1 MFVHPN
7 HNNRV
12 NFGVKI
18 YHDFIICT
26 HTFRLPVHMHDVL
39 IIIALILL
47 NGVFSMSEIA
57 LISARKSRLASDAK
71 QGSRGARA
79 ALQLADDPDRFLS
92 TIQIGITLIGILTG
106 LYSGAALS
114 EDVANILSNIGL
126 DPKISHTIGQIA
138 IVIVVTYLSI
148 VVCELVP
155 KRIGHA
161 CANSASKLISRPMRL
176 LSIVA
181 MPAVWLLSVSTSL
194 IVKLINIRQ
203 TEKSVTEEEIKSLIR
218 DGTDAGEVR
227 KVEQNIMERALI
239 MGDLRISS
247 LMTPKIDIST
257 FTLDM
262 SAEQIRLRLADDL
275 HNCYPVYC
283 DKSAKTIC
291 GIVTLKQLILT
302 LDKPD
307 FCLADV
313 VTAPQYFPSSM
324 NVYDTLEHMKSM
336 NIHFAVICDEFGDM
350 AGVITP
356 SDILKGLV
364 GTLTSESP
372 SSYIIKTDSGDKWS
386 VSAKIPFYDFLSQFN
401 LEHIYRP
408 ASYST
413 LGGFILEQLKYV
425 PRQGDKLIW
434 NNLSFEISSMDGAK
448 INRVNISPCHSGNA
462 TTDCQETS

>member
-1 MFVHPN
+1 
-7 HNNRV
+7 
-12 NFGVKI
+12 
-18 YHDFIICT
+18 
-26 HTFRLPVHMHDVL
+26 MHDVL

-148 VVCELVP
+148 VVGELVP
-155 KRIGHA
+155 KRIGLA

-247 LMTPKIDIST
+247 LMTD
-257 FTLDM
+257 
-262 SAEQIRLRLADDL
+262 
-275 HNCYPVYC
+275 
-283 DKSAKTIC
+283 
-291 GIVTLKQLILT
+291 
-302 LDKPD
+302 
-307 FCLADV
+307 
-313 VTAPQYFPSSM
+313 
-324 NVYDTLEHMKSM
+324 
-336 NIHFAVICDEFGDM
+336 
-350 AGVITP
+350 
-356 SDILKGLV
+356 
-364 GTLTSESP
+364 
-372 SSYIIKTDSGDKWS
+372 
-386 VSAKIPFYDFLSQFN
+386 
-401 LEHIYRP
+401 
-408 ASYST
+408 
-413 LGGFILEQLKYV
+413 
-425 PRQGDKLIW
+425 
-434 NNLSFEISSMDGAK
+434 
-448 INRVNISPCHSGNA
+448 
-462 TTDCQETS
+462 

>member
-1 MFVHPN
+1 MDD
-7 HNNRV
+7 
-12 NFGVKI
+12 I
-18 YHDFIICT
+18 
-26 HTFRLPVHMHDVL
+26 L

-57 LISARKSRLASDAK
+57 LISARKSRLASDARL
-71 QGSRGARA
+71 GSRGARA
-79 ALQLADDPDRFLS
+79 ALKLTDDPDRFLS
-92 TIQIGITLIGILTG
+92 TILIGITLIGILTG

-114 EDVANILSNIGL
+114 EDVGNFLSNLGL
-126 DPKISHTIGQIA
+126 DPKTSHTVGQIA

-148 VVCELVP
+148 VMGELVP
-155 KRIGHA
+155 KRIGLA
-161 CANSASKLISRPMRL
+161 CANSAAKLISRPMRL
-176 LSIVA
+176 LSIAA
-181 MPAVWLLSVSTSL
+181 MPAVWLLSSSTAL
-194 IVKLINIRQ
+194 IIKIIGLRH
-203 TEKSVTEEEIKSLIR
+203 TEKSVTEDEIKSLIR

-227 KVEQNIMERALI
+227 KVEQNIMERALV

-262 SAEQIRLRLADDL
+262 SAPQIRLRLAENL

-291 GIVTLKQLILT
+291 GVVTLKQLILT

-307 FCLADV
+307 FRLNNV
-313 VTAPQYFPSSM
+313 VTEPQYFPETMS
-324 NVYDTLEHMKSM
+324 VYDALERMKNL
-336 NIHFAVICDEFGDM
+336 NIHFAIVCDEFGDM

-364 GTLTSESP
+364 GALTSESP
-372 SSYIIKTDSGDKWS
+372 SPFIIKNDSGDKWS
-386 VSAKIPFYDFLSQFN
+386 VNAKIPFYDFLCYFN
-401 LEHIYRP
+401 LEQLYRP
-408 ASYST
+408 AAYST

-434 NNLSFEISSMDGAK
+434 NNMIFEISHMNGAK
-448 INRVNISPCHSGNA
+448 ISTIEISPCPAPNVISNCSDA
-462 TTDCQETS
+462 L